1 MYSIACVWSQ
11 SEELGRCGLT
21 IIRLSVHSFRA
32 VLTSIMCEYCHLPHA
47 VTYSAVWAGMWGAA
61 ASWPA
66 WHVLPSNH
74 PSNSLAPQPGPRPKL
89 ADLQQLTMQHVE
101 REGEH
106 CTMALGGRCSSM
118 AVVIE
123 LSILSGA
130 GSTTIPA
137 LHEDNVEDCMS
148 M

>member
-1 MYSIACVWSQ
+1 
-11 SEELGRCGLT
+11 
-21 IIRLSVHSFRA
+21 
-32 VLTSIMCEYCHLPHA
+32 
-47 VTYSAVWAGMWGAA
+47 
-61 ASWPA
+61 
-66 WHVLPSNH
+66 
-74 PSNSLAPQPGPRPKL
+74 
-89 ADLQQLTMQHVE
+89 
-101 REGEH
+101 
-106 CTMALGGRCSSM
+106 MALGGRCSSM